1 MNCKMIIMDM
11 DGTLLSSEGKI
22 TERTK
27 NALMQAQKKGI
38 RVVLASGRSWKTLK
52 GFGEELQMG
61 SYDGWFIGVNGAALT
76 ETKTMNHTV
85 ISQLQVDEI
94 NEIFECAS
102 PFGVE
107 IMGVLDSTIYDWIP
121 DGLRE
126 IKRQYRIE
134 NNIASDVPW
143 TGGVFALIADQRKGY
158 SEIYDI
164 PGVETIQCPVNK
176 MTFCHTPEVLSKVY
190 AELMQTLGHKYNF
203 VRTSPQWIEC
213 TPKSVSKGNA
223 IRMLQNQLGITKEE
237 TIIFGDGENDLSMFD
252 CGHAV
257 AMGNAMETVKAQA
270 DEITL
275 DNNSDGIAVVIEKLI

>member
-143 TGGVFALIADQRKGY
+143 TGGVFARRAPFFRPSCRI
-158 SEIYDI
+158 S
-164 PGVETIQCPVNK
+164 P
-176 MTFCHTPEVLSKVY
+176 FHPEYCKRRS
-190 AELMQTLGHKYNF
+190 
-203 VRTSPQWIEC
+203 I
-213 TPKSVSKGNA
+213 
-223 IRMLQNQLGITKEE
+223 
-237 TIIFGDGENDLSMFD
+237 
-252 CGHAV
+252 
-257 AMGNAMETVKAQA
+257 MGGMA
-270 DEITL
+270 
-275 DNNSDGIAVVIEKLI
+275 